1 MVVVIG
7 RHQHFRQDEYH
18 GYNQKL
24 GDYLHQ
30 ALLSGRWFAVVR
42 NIFIKSVGIC
52 QRTVILLMI
61 SMALSY
67 KRMGYILNCIK
78 IYS

>member
-42 NIFIKSVGIC
+42 NIFYQVG
-52 QRTVILLMI
+52 RLM
-61 SMALSY
+61 SE
-67 KRMGYILNCIK
+67 NCNITDD
-78 IYS
+78 IDGVVL